1 MTIIKDAIKK
11 AVASRHFNGLITE
24 TFESALEQEKNAI
37 KKKLNP
43 FSVVVKDCF
52 AVQDIRM
59 TCASKMLENF
69 IPNYTATIIQRLIDH
84 GGCVVGK
91 ANLDGFGMGSTSTQS
106 YFGPVKG
113 SISNINELEKDWRI
127 AGGSSGGCAVAVH
140 QGFADVA
147 IASDTGGSTRNPAA
161 FHGIFGFKPSYGTLS
176 RHGLVPL
183 ANSFDVPA
191 IFATSATKCAEYYTM
206 MAGADIMDSTSIS
219 PLPYTSIDL
228 SQLRLG
234 IPKEYNHPTLSPE
247 SLEAWKSAANLFR
260 SAGCKVIDVELK
272 HTDYSIVCYHI
283 LAETDIASNMARF
296 DGVSFGHRSEQNFKT
311 FNDLLAFSR
320 TESLNDTIRRR
331 IFVGNYYNVRENRGK
346 YFQQAAK
353 VRRLIKEDFDRA
365 FNDVDVLL
373 TPVTSHSAPYYSVVS
388 AAKFKHR
395 QRQDDYFT
403 QPANMAG
410 LPAISIPFSN
420 CNEGLP
426 IGVQLICNYLE
437 DFRLLDI
444 ANKFCQ
450 LNNSFK

>member
-1 MTIIKDAIKK
+1 MTVIKDAIKK
-11 AVASRHFNGLITE
+11 AIASRHFNGLITE
-24 TFESALEQEKNAI
+24 TFESAIEQEKYAI
-37 KKKLNP
+37 EKNHNP
-43 FSVVVKDCF
+43 FPIVVKDCF

-69 IPNYTATIIQRLIDH
+69 IPNYTATVIQRLIDH
-84 GGCVVGK
+84 GGCVIGK
-91 ANLDGFGMGSTSTQS
+91 ANLDAFGMGSTSSQS

-113 SISNINELEKDWRI
+113 SISNKDELEKDWRI
-127 AGGSSGGCAVAVH
+127 AGGSSGGSAVAVH
-140 QGFADVA
+140 QGFADIA
-147 IASDTGGSTRNPAA
+147 IGSDTGGSTRNPAA

-191 IFATSATKCAEYYTM
+191 IFSRNATDCAKYYAM
-206 MAGADIMDSTSIS
+206 MAGTDVRDSTSID
-219 PLPYTSIDL
+219 PLPYTSFEL
-228 SQLRLG
+228 SQLRIG
-234 IPKEYNHPTLSPE
+234 IPKEYNHPTLSSD
-247 SLEAWKSAANLFR
+247 SLAAWKTAAELFR

-296 DGVSFGHRSEQNFKT
+296 DGVSFGHRSKNNFKS
-311 FNDLLAFSR
+311 FNDLLAYSR
-320 TESLNDTIRRR
+320 SESLNDTIRRR

-353 VRRLIKEDFDRA
+353 VRRLIKQDFDQA
-365 FNDVDVLL
+365 FNEVDVLL
-373 TPVTSHSAPYYSVVS
+373 TPVTSHSAPYYSEVS

-395 QRQDDYFT
+395 QRQDDYYT

-410 LPAISIPFSN
+410 LPAISIPFST
-420 CNEGLP
+420 CDEGLP

-437 DFRLLDI
+437 DYRLLDI
-444 ANKFCQ
+444 ANILYK
-450 LNNSFK
+450 LNNSE